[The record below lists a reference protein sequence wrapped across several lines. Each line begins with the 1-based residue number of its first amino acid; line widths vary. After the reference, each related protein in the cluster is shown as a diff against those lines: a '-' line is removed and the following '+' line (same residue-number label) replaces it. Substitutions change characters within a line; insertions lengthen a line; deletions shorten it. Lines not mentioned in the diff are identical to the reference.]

1 MVFMKSIP
9 FDTLAYANKLMTVGF
24 TREQAEVQAEAIA
37 ELIDNNIATKRDIEE
52 LRKDLLVETKQLEN
66 RMTIKLG
73 SIMALSTGIVA
84 ALVKLL

>member
-1 MVFMKSIP
+1 MTFMKSIP
-9 FDTLAYANKLMTVGF
+9 FDTLAYVNKLMSAGF

-73 SIMALSTGIVA
+73 TIMALSVGIVA